1 MVSWL
6 GLRILQVSYV
16 YFFSIFFNLLFFNF
30 IIKYWVGGELNFI
43 FFLFLGLLTR
53 FDPSLFFKKKKIY
66 LLALV
71 WVWIKLCI
79 FIFLFLLSMA
89 LLMSCDTS
97 RRLGRL
103 TLYFFFFLV
112 IFFLFHHSMLVLL
125 RIKLYNLFQFVFYE
139 AIPVS

>member
-53 FDPSLFFKKKKIY
+53 FDPSLFFYFFFQFY

-79 FIFLFLLSMA
+79 FIFFVFAFYGVINVLWPESQVRPVDSIFFFS
-89 LLMSCDTS
+89 S
-97 RRLGRL
+97 
-103 TLYFFFFLV
+103 YFFLISSFNVGF
-112 IFFLFHHSMLVLL
+112 IE
-125 RIKLYNLFQFVFYE
+125 N
-139 AIPVS
+139 